1 MTHRLTLLIIISSSK
16 QHFLRINNIV
26 SVNKF
31 NSSSSIYSLIL
42 QSINL
47 EIIDSFTKDRVLAAK
62 VILIQSIIQFLKE
75 RIILHNMAFKF
86 GNAMPVF

>member
-26 SVNKF
+26 SVNTF
-31 NSSSSIYSLIL
+31 NSSIYSLIL